1 MSKRFY
7 NRLTPELFA
16 ILLEGGRFK
25 KIPSTEGMYINR
37 KAEIL
42 AIKTADAKQI
52 AYIYTNTSDHPIT
65 AKNNS
70 GYLIMNVEGKTRTVH
85 SLVAEAFLGPRP
97 EGYDIDHIDGNKTNN
112 TAENLR
118 YVTHT
123 ENMRSFYAQPGT
135 RKKPAP
141 ARGRY
146 IYKTQT
152 FIAPTGERVKIP
164 FDKYLLFLE
173 KEYGKAYAHKIK
185 RNHTKREV

>member
-7 NRLTPELFA
+7 DRMTPELFQ
-16 ILLEGGRFK
+16 IMLKGGHFK
-25 KIPSTEGMYINR
+25 KIPSTEGMYINE
-37 KAEIL
+37 KAEII
-42 AIKTADAKQI
+42 AIKKADAKQV
-52 AYIYTNTSDHPIT
+52 AYIYTNTKDRPIT
-65 AKNNS
+65 AKNNA
-70 GYLIMNVEGKTRTVH
+70 GYFIMNCEGKTRTVH

-97 EGYDIDHIDGNKTNN
+97 EGYDIDHINGDKTRNE
-112 TAENLR
+112 ASNLR

-123 ENMRSFYAQPGT
+123 ENMRHFYSQPGA

-173 KEYGKAYAHKIK
+173 KEYGKAYATKIK
-185 RNHTKREV
+185 RNHTKKEA

>member
-7 NRLTPELFA
+7 DRLTPELFA

-42 AIKTADAKQI
+42 AIKTANAKQI
-52 AYIYTNTSDHPIT
+52 AYIYTNTKDHPIT

-85 SLVAEAFLGPRP
+85 SLVAETFLGERP
-97 EGYDIDHIDGNKTNN
+97 EGYDIDHINGDKTDNK
-112 TAENLR
+112 AENLR

-123 ENMRSFYAQPGT
+123 ENMRHFYAQPGA

-146 IYKTQT
+146 FYKTQT

-164 FDKYLLFLE
+164 FDKYVLFLE
-173 KEYGKAYAHKIK
+173 KEYGKAYAHKVK
-185 RNHTKREV
+185 RNHEKRR

>member
-7 NRLTPELFA
+7 DRMTPELFA

-37 KAEIL
+37 KAEII

-52 AYIYTNTSDHPIT
+52 AYIYTNTADRPIT

-97 EGYDIDHIDGNKTNN
+97 EGYDIDHINSTKTDNR
-112 TAENLR
+112 AENLR

-123 ENMRSFYAQPGT
+123 QNMRYFYKNNNN

-173 KEYGKAYAHKIK
+173 KEYGKAYATKIK
-185 RNHTKREV
+185 RNHTKKEV